1 MAPHTGPRSVEVF
14 WQAAHLGAMSTHQ
27 EHGGT
32 GMSGNHG
39 GVETKKKE
47 GVLGSLMV
55 GIIIMA
61 FGFAVGLPWLSSVH
75 DERRLISEGVHAVGT
90 ATDVSFTQGAR
101 RKSSNKIVTYS
112 FTSDSGAGS
121 TVEDRGPYWK
131 LADGSHEEVTE
142 KLLGTEKTVFYDP
155 DDLGDA
161 IVEGD
166 ARSYT
171 GPVVFL
177 TIFTVVGGFLTY
189 AVADQAIKD
198 RRKETLPA

>member
-1 MAPHTGPRSVEVF
+1 M
-14 WQAAHLGAMSTHQ
+14 QAMSTHQ

-47 GVLGSLMV
+47 GVLGTLMV

-75 DERRLISEGVHAVGT
+75 DGHQLVSANVRTVGT
-90 ATDVSFTQGAR
+90 VTDVGFERG
-101 RKSSNKIVTYS
+101 RKSSVKILTYS
-112 FTSDSGAGS
+112 FTSEDGATG
-121 TVEDRGPYWK
+121 TVEDRTGYRRGSEGPR
-131 LADGSHEEVTE
+131 EEVRE

-155 DDLGDA
+155 DDVDDA

-166 ARSYT
+166 TRSYVA
-171 GPVVFL
+171 PVIFL